1 MTVYRRMAIYCVLGG
16 LCFTYPALSAGHIWS
31 NWLSGAVTVASLVP
45 VVRFGSRQS
54 LAQFG
59 MIALALIV
67 VGLACT
73 LVEGALFFPQMR
85 NEVLRDLISGSVSY
99 LVAAALLVMLA
110 RLWQLPESAT
120 QAPEH
125 RSVGIA
131 IPMVLL
137 SALSYVVYYLVF
149 GGITYQFFTKQYYP
163 HAAEQVAAIGPWFW
177 PYQFARGIV
186 MVLAILPVVYTLR
199 LSRWRAALAVGLL
212 LWIVGGGAALLVPNT
227 AMVPAQ
233 RFAHI
238 VEIMTQNVSLGIT
251 TVLLL
256 RRKPSTARAVL
267 MQPVPT
273 V

>member
-1 MTVYRRMAIYCVLGG
+1 
-16 LCFTYPALSAGHIWS
+16 
-31 NWLSGAVTVASLVP
+31 
-45 VVRFGSRQS
+45 
-54 LAQFG
+54 
-59 MIALALIV
+59 
-67 VGLACT
+67 
-73 LVEGALFFPQMR
+73 
-85 NEVLRDLISGSVSY
+85 
-99 LVAAALLVMLA
+99 
-110 RLWQLPESAT
+110 
-120 QAPEH
+120 
-125 RSVGIA
+125 
-131 IPMVLL
+131 
-137 SALSYVVYYLVF
+137 
-149 GGITYQFFTKQYYP
+149 
-163 HAAEQVAAIGPWFW
+163 
-177 PYQFARGIV
+177 
-186 MVLAILPVVYTLR
+186 LPVVYTLR

>member
-1 MTVYRRMAIYCVLGG
+1 MTLYWRMAICCAVGG
-16 LCFTYPALSAGHIWS
+16 LCFAYPALSAGHFWS
-31 NWLSGAVTVASLVP
+31 YWFAGAVTVASLVP
-45 VVRFGSRQS
+45 VVRFGPRQMP
-54 LAQFG
+54 AQACI
-59 MIALALIV
+59 IALALIV
-67 VGLACT
+67 VGLVCT
-73 LVEGALFFPQMR
+73 LVEGALFFPQMQ
-85 NEVLRDLISGSVSY
+85 NEVLRDLIGGSVSY
-99 LVAAALLVMLA
+99 LVAAALLVALA
-110 RLWQLPESAT
+110 KLLQLPETAT

-125 RSVGIA
+125 RSAGVA

-137 SALSYVVYYLVF
+137 SALSYMVYYLVF

-163 HAAEQVAAIGPWFW
+163 HAAEQVSAMGPWFW

-186 MVLAILPVVYTLR
+186 MVLAVLPVVYTLR

-212 LWIVGGGAALLVPNT
+212 LWIVGGGAALLVPNS

-256 RRKPSTARAVL
+256 RRKPATAKAAS
-267 MQPVPT
+267 MQAVPT
-273 V
+273 L